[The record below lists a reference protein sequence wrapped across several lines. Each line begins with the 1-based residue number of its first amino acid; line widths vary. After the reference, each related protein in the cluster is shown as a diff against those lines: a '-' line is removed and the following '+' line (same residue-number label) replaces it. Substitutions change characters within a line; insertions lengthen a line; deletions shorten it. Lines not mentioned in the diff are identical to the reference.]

1 MTKNEV
7 IAALDKARAAMGMEG
22 VTVRSLEMKLPDGK
36 VIVFSNEQPA
46 PDFPLT
52 VTDIKMLDA
61 IYEDMIAAHTD
72 SLDDQLEAIQTAEA
86 TEAKKPTKAAEAA
99 EAEKATTKTAK

>member
-7 IAALDKARAAMGMEG
+7 IMALDKARAAIDMKG

-52 VTDIKMLDA
+52 GFDVSLLDA
-61 IYEDMIAAHTD
+61 AYADIISMHENDL
-72 SLDDQLEAIQTAEA
+72 SRQLEAIQDQE
-86 TEAKKPTKAAEAA
+86 AAE
-99 EAEKATTKTAK
+99 EAEKAAGTAK